1 MKAKSLL
8 SCALLVFFAGVG
20 LLISAWQ
27 GSSSVT
33 AAWPIGSSAVQL
45 SGAAKGW
52 RAMAGLGGLVLA
64 VVLFFWSL
72 ISLVTRGLQ
81 GSRQQAQVSPASAA
95 SKQAASH

>member
-1 MKAKSLL
+1 MKAKILL
-8 SCALLVFFAGVG
+8 TCALLSFLLGLG
-20 LLISAWQ
+20 LLIAAWQ

-33 AAWPIGSSAVQL
+33 AAWPISGSTVQL

-72 ISLVTRGLQ
+72 ISLVTSGLRRP
-81 GSRQQAQVSPASAA
+81 RQEELPPASVA